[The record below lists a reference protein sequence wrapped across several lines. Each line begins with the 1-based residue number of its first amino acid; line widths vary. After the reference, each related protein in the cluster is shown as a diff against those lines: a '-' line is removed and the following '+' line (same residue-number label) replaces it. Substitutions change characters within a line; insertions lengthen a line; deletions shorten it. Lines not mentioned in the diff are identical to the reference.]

1 VGAENR
7 RQKEEMANLRFAFV
21 RIVTV
26 VALTAAFFTI
36 RSQSISLLFAVKSS
50 FSILSKNSRCF

>member
-1 VGAENR
+1 MGAENR

-26 VALTAAFFTI
+26 VALTAFFTI
-36 RSQSISLLFAVKSS
+36 RQSISLLFAVKSH
-50 FSILSKNSRCF
+50 FGILSKNSRCF

>member
-1 VGAENR
+1 MGAENR

-26 VALTAAFFTI
+26 VALTAFFTI
-36 RSQSISLLFAVKSS
+36 RSQSISLLFAVKSP

>member
-1 VGAENR
+1 MGAENR

-36 RSQSISLLFAVKSS
+36 RSQSISLLFAVKSP

>member
-1 VGAENR
+1 MGAENR

-26 VALTAAFFTI
+26 VALTAFFTI
-36 RSQSISLLFAVKSS
+36 RSQSISLLFAVKSP
-50 FSILSKNSRCF
+50 FSILSS